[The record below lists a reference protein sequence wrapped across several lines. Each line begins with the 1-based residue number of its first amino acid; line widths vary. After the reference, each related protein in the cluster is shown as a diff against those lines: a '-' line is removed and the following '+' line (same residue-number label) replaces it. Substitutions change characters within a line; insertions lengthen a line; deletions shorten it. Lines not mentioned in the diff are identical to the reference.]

1 MIHRSLCWKEVIKW
15 PTTIHSFYTTAG
27 RISSQKWII
36 QQCKRIKLPKI
47 SQSEWRLPFWV
58 EFHQKI
64 VKSLCCGWGW
74 LTKLKQLDIL
84 VYFMTAIHRWKHLT
98 VMSRTIVL
106 NLFLHANTVLWSIP
120 QLFERVIGK
129 CKRFLFMHSY
139 RYTALRWENVMN
151 QPRFN
156 DRALGFRSPHGLQ
169 GHPAATSP
177 NDF

>member
-64 VKSLCCGWGW
+64 VNEESVLW
-74 LTKLKQLDIL
+74 LKLTNKTKTTGHSCILYDSHSQMKASYSYVPYYCTKLVSTRKYSLMKHSTTVRACHWEMQ
-84 VYFMTAIHRWKHLT
+84 AI
-98 VMSRTIVL
+98 S
-106 NLFLHANTVLWSIP
+106 LHAFIQIYSTP
-120 QLFERVIGK
+120 
-129 CKRFLFMHSY
+129 
-139 RYTALRWENVMN
+139 
-151 QPRFN
+151 
-156 DRALGFRSPHGLQ
+156 LGECNE
-169 GHPAATSP
+169 PATL
-177 NDF
+177 